1 VESDDD
7 VIKLTKK
14 HIPIMILLAQNPPSK
29 FEKSFFYSKLH
40 DATSHCR
47 VWIAL

>member
-14 HIPIMILLAQNPPSK
+14 TYPHHDPLGPKPPIQIWKK
-29 FEKSFFYSKLH
+29 FFL
-40 DATSHCR
+40 
-47 VWIAL
+47 I